1 MPDVEAIARET
12 GFSGVVQDGDDL
24 FAFGLADRRHGIA
37 NTIETR
43 FAVASG
49 NKGMTALVVMS
60 LIGDGALALDLPVR
74 SLLGT
79 DLPLVDDRVTVEH
92 LLAHTSGI
100 GDYLDE
106 EEDGDIDEYAMHR
119 PVHELDHTE
128 AFLPE
133 LDGYPQKFE
142 PGARFSYC
150 NGGFMVLALVAER
163 ASGRSYHDLVQ
174 DRVLD
179 LAGMSRSG
187 FFRSDDLPSETAL
200 GYLKDG
206 RTNVFHLPVRGNGDG
221 GLYTCLADVES
232 FWRALFGGHI
242 VPVEVVNRMVAPVSD
257 VPEQGARYGLG
268 LWLDPEGPGVGL
280 VGYDAGA
287 SFRTHHDPT
296 TGRTWTV
303 IANTS
308 EGAWPISRALSATQ
322 AG

>member
-1 MPDVEAIARET
+1 MPDVDAVARET
-12 GFSGVVQDGDDL
+12 DLSGVVQDGDVRT
-24 FAFGLADRRHGIA
+24 AFGLADRRNQIP
-37 NTIETR
+37 NTTETR

-60 LIGDGALALDLPVR
+60 LIGEGVLALDTRVR

-79 DLPLVDDRVTVEH
+79 DLPLIDDRVTVEQ

-106 EEDGDIDEYAMHR
+106 EEDGDIDDYVLHR

-142 PGARFSYC
+142 PGARFAYC
-150 NGGFMVLALVAER
+150 NGGFMVLSLVAER

-174 DRVLD
+174 ERVLD
-179 LAGMSRSG
+179 PAGMSRSG
-187 FFRSDDLPSETAL
+187 FFRSDDLPPETAL

-221 GLYTCLADVES
+221 GLYTCLADVEA
-232 FWRALFGGHI
+232 FWLALFAGRI
-242 VPVEVVNRMVAPVSD
+242 LPDEVVTQMVAPRSD
-257 VPEQGARYGLG
+257 VPEEKARYGLG
-268 LWLDPEGPGVGL
+268 FWLDPEGPGVGL

-308 EGAWPISRALSATQ
+308 EGAWPISRVLSA
-322 AG
+322 G

>member
-1 MPDVEAIARET
+1 MPDVDAVARDT
-12 GFSGVVQDGDDL
+12 SFSGVVQDGDRRT
-24 FAFGLADRRHGIA
+24 AFGLADRRHGIA
-37 NTIETR
+37 STTETR

-60 LIGDGALALDLPVR
+60 LVGDGALALDTPVR
-74 SLLGT
+74 SLLGS
-79 DLPLVDDRVTVEH
+79 DLPLIDDRVTVQH

-106 EEDGDIDEYAMHR
+106 EEDGDIDEYVLHR

-133 LDGYPQKFE
+133 LDGYPQKFV

-163 ASGRSYHDLVQ
+163 ASGRGYHDLVQ
-174 DRVLD
+174 ERVLD
-179 LAGMSRSG
+179 PAGMSRSG
-187 FFRSDDLPSETAL
+187 FFRSDDLPPETAV

-206 RTNVFHLPVRGNGDG
+206 RTNVFHLPVLGNGDG
-221 GLYTCLADVES
+221 GMYTTLADMES
-232 FWRALFGGHI
+232 FWTALFAGRI
-242 VPVEVVNRMVAPVSD
+242 VPVEVVTQMVAPVSD
-257 VPEQGARYGLG
+257 VPEESARYGLG
-268 LWLDPEGPGVGL
+268 FWLDPEGPGVGL

-303 IANTS
+303 ISNTS
-308 EGAWPISRALSATQ
+308 EGVWPIARVLS
-322 AG
+322 GG